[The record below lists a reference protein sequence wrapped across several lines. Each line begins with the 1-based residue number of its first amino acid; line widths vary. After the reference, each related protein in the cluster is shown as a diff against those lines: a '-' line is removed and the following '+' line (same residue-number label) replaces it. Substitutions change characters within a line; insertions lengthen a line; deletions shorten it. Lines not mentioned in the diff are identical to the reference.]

1 MLIGRQ
7 AIVIGAGIGGL
18 AAALSLAQRGA
29 SVTVLEQAP
38 ALAEVGAGLQISP
51 NGTAVLQAMGL
62 GPAFP
67 DIGTALP
74 ALRMCDGTSGRDVL
88 RMDIAGAK
96 YGHPWLMAHRADLL
110 DALRAAAVS
119 AGVRIETGAEVTGLV
134 EDGRTG
140 VALADGRVLRAG
152 VVVAADGVRSRIRPL
167 VDPASDPAFR
177 RQVAWRATLPGDG
190 TAAPEVQ
197 LLLGPGRHLVR
208 YPLRGGRL
216 VNIVAVLERSQ
227 WAEDGWSQEDDPA
240 NLRAAFARFPQDIRA
255 ELEQVETAHLWG
267 LFRRPVAR
275 RWARGRVALLGDA
288 AHATL
293 PFMAQ
298 GAVMALE
305 DAWVLG
311 ESLAGSDGVEAGLA
325 LYEARRKARCRRI
338 VGAADRNAMLY
349 HLGIP
354 GLRQLAHLGLGL
366 GDRLKPG
373 LALGQ
378 FDWLYRHDVT
388 RG

>member
-7 AIVIGAGIGGL
+7 AIVAGAGIGGL

-38 ALAEVGAGLQISP
+38 DLAEVGAGLQVSP
-51 NGTAVLQAMGL
+51 NGTAVLEAMGL
-62 GPAFP
+62 GPAIP
-67 DIGTALP
+67 KIGTPLS
-74 ALRMCDGTSGRDVL
+74 ALRMRDHARGREVL
-88 RMDIAGAK
+88 RMDVAGAK
-96 YGHPWLMAHRADLL
+96 FGHPWLMVHRADLL
-110 DALRAAAVS
+110 EALRAAAVS
-119 AGVRIETGAEVTGLV
+119 AGVRIETGAEVTGLAG
-134 EDGRTG
+134 DGRTG
-140 VALADGRVLRAG
+140 VELADGRVLRAG
-152 VVVAADGVRSRIRPL
+152 VVIAADGVRSRIRPL
-167 VDPASDPAFR
+167 VDPAPEPAFR
-177 RQVAWRATLPGDG
+177 RQVAWRALVPGDG
-190 TAAPEVQ
+190 TALPEVQ
-197 LLLGPGRHLVR
+197 LVLGPGRHLVR

-216 VNIVAVLERSQ
+216 INIVAVLERAA
-227 WAEDGWSQEDDPA
+227 WAEDGWSHEDDPE
-240 NLRAAFARFPQDIRA
+240 NLRAAFARFPADIRA
-255 ELEQVETAHLWG
+255 ELEQVQTAHLWG

-311 ESLAGSDGVEAGLA
+311 DSLAGSDGVEAGLA

-338 VGAADRNAMLY
+338 VAAADRNAMLY
-349 HLGIP
+349 HLGVP

-366 GDRLKPG
+366 GDRVKPG
-373 LALGQ
+373 LALRQ
-378 FDWLYRHDVT
+378 FDWLYRLDVT
-388 RG
+388 RD